1 MLTVTSTG
9 DKKSPEKRIVHES
22 SEAIYG
28 GGRRIRTSEVVR
40 RQIYSLFPL
49 ATRES
54 LQVKISR
61 FCNSWSW
68 RWDSNPQPADY
79 KSAALPI
86 ELRQRKLSL
95 YTTLAAE
102 SSVSAKNRIIF
113 IKHFRFTV
121 NIFLF
126 YFATIFVFCPCSV
139 QHPPATL
146 AAYPVNTPLITVAT
160 DADSQYISQH
170 VEDSPYVE
178 TKRIISNIAEVLSR
192 QHNTP
197 LLKT

>member
-61 FCNSWSW
+61 TAFHGAGDGTRTRNLLITSQLLCQLSY
-68 RWDSNPQPADY
+68 A
-79 KSAALPI
+79 SANY
-86 ELRQRKLSL
+86 L
-95 YTTLAAE
+95 YTQLLLPSQAFPRKTE
-102 SSVSAKNRIIF
+102 SS
-113 IKHFRFTV
+113 
-121 NIFLF
+121 L
-126 YFATIFVFCPCSV
+126 
-139 QHPPATL
+139 
-146 AAYPVNTPLITVAT
+146 
-160 DADSQYISQH
+160 
-170 VEDSPYVE
+170 
-178 TKRIISNIAEVLSR
+178 
-192 QHNTP
+192 
-197 LLKT
+197 